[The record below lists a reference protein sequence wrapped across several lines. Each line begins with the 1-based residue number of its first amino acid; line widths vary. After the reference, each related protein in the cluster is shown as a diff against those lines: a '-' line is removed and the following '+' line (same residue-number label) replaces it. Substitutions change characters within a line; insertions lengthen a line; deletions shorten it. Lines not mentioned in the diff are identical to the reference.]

1 MPGMMP
7 GMMSE
12 ADMTRFMAASD
23 PALDRMFLEMMIRHH
38 EGAVTM
44 ADTELRAGENA
55 ESKKL
60 AQHIK
65 ETQTAEIAT
74 MRQLLAR

>member
-12 ADMTRFMAASD
+12 ADMTRFMAASG

-44 ADTELRAGENA
+44 ADTE
-55 ESKKL
+55 
-60 AQHIK
+60 